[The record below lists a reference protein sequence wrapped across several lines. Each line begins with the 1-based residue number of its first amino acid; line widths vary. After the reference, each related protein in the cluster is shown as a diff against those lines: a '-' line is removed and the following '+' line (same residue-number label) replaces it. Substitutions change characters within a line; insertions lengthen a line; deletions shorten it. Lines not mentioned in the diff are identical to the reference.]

1 MQDEAFFLFDALSS
15 AAMNEIAAFVLSG
28 GKSSRMGSDKALLEV
43 GGKPLIARAIE
54 LASKLSP
61 DVAIVGDPRKLA
73 GFGQV
78 ITDVYPE
85 RGPLGGIHAALL
97 HSNAD
102 LNLIMA
108 VDLPFLTVEFLEFLL
123 QEARSSAAT
132 VTVAS
137 AGTYLHPLCAIYR
150 KSFAGA
156 AERALLEGRN
166 KIDAL
171 FQDVPMRVI
180 GDAELNANGFASTL
194 LRNVNT
200 PEEWERARS
209 DLRDELGKN
218 RTP

>member
-1 MQDEAFFLFDALSS
+1 
-15 AAMNEIAAFVLSG
+15 MNEIAAFVLSG

-54 LASKLSP
+54 LASKLSA

-73 GFGQV
+73 GFGRV
-78 ITDVYPE
+78 ITDVFPD

-108 VDLPFLTVEFLEFLL
+108 VDLPFLTVKFLEFLL

-137 AGTYLHPLCAIYR
+137 VGGYFHPLCAIYR

-156 AERALLEGRN
+156 AERALLEARN

-180 GDAELNANGFASTL
+180 GDAELNANGFASAL

-200 PEEWERARS
+200 PEEWERAQS
-209 DLRDELGKN
+209 DLRDELEKH
-218 RTP
+218 RIP